1 MKSFKLFDLW
11 IQAALTALTVVYI
24 LTTSVENFILLY
36 FFIGGWQVISTLV
49 HLTYEGQY
57 TAAKDR
63 KYYQTTLVVT
73 IVLAVISLPFWI
85 FFGFALLFV
94 SPFMAVWYW
103 SICYHEKNLLFSGK
117 KISYENSY
125 TD

>member
-11 IQAALTALTVVYI
+11 IQATITALTVVYI

-49 HLTYEGQY
+49 HLAHKGRY

-63 KYYQTTLVVT
+63 KYYQNALFVT
-73 IVLAVISLPFWI
+73 VILAVVSLPFWI

-103 SICYHEKNLLFSGK
+103 SICYHEKNLLFSK
-117 KISYENSY
+117 DNINYEDSYAN
-125 TD
+125 